1 MKLEINKKEYSI
13 SEIAKYVSYILKNT
27 SWKRSFVLLNG
38 AVGTGKTSVINSILD
53 ELGIEFDQSPTYIQ
67 LKEYSGRSHKFAKL
81 YHLDFYSSL
90 MKVDKNKTDQIIV
103 DILDNNGLFLI
114 EWPNYLAIK
123 EAVRHGNLVIW
134 IEFTTFFRGS
144 ISILTDNL
152 KLNDRRRN
160 TKKSFNS
167 HSTSYKSN
175 NYERRKSRKNY
186 QISNNKKKNLSF
198 NERKKRKDSA

>member
-1 MKLEINKKEYSI
+1 MKLEKNKKEYSI
-13 SEIAKYVSYILKNT
+13 SEIAKYVVYILKNT

-38 AVGTGKTSVINSILD
+38 AVGTGKTTVINSILD
-53 ELGIEFDQSPTYIQ
+53 ELGIEFDQSPTYIR
-67 LKEYSGRSHKFAKL
+67 LKEYSGRGHKFAKL

-90 MKVDKNKTDQIIV
+90 MKVDKNNTNQIIV

-134 IEFTTFFRGS
+134 IEFTTFFHGS

-152 KLNDRRRN
+152 KLNDKRRN
-160 TKKSFNS
+160 TKKSFTS
-167 HSTSYKSN
+167 HSASYKSN
-175 NYERRKSRKNY
+175 NYERRKPRKNY
-186 QISNNKKKNLSF
+186 QVLNNKKKNLSF
-198 NERKKRKDSA
+198 NERKKRKGSV